1 MVKPWIRIGAALA
14 LVAGLLAAATGSAA
28 AQDNPANTLTV
39 TGVGT
44 ASGAPDVAILEL
56 GVQTINSDVVTAFN
70 EASSR
75 LDAVRDALLGQGIA
89 AEDLQ
94 TLGLSLYQ
102 ETPYDPQ
109 TGMPGERVI
118 YRVSNMLRVTIRDV
132 DKAGDIISAGVNA
145 GANTINGLNFSLSDP
160 AALQAQAREKAVAD
174 ARARAEQL
182 AALTGVTLGAP
193 VVVVEGEAGTPTS
206 FLYPQFAYPQFAAFV
221 GMGGG
226 GAPVETGQLSVTVQ
240 VRVTYSIG

>member
-1 MVKPWIRIGAALA
+1 MSKQWIRKLAALA
-14 LVAGLLAAATGSAA
+14 LAVGLLVAVTGSAA
-28 AQDNPANTLTV
+28 AQDNPANTLAV

-44 ASGAPDVAILEL
+44 ASGAPDIAILEL
-56 GVQTINSDVVTAFN
+56 GVQTNNSNVLTAFN
-70 EASSR
+70 EANDR
-75 LDAVRDALLGQGIA
+75 LNAVRDAVLGQGVA

-118 YRVSNMLRVTIRDV
+118 YRVNNMLRVTIRDV
-132 DKAGDIISAGVNA
+132 DKVGDIISAGVNA
-145 GANTINGLNFSLSDP
+145 GANSISGLNFSLSDP
-160 AALQAQAREKAVAD
+160 AALQAEAREKAIAD

-193 VVVVEGEAGTPTS
+193 VVIVEGDSGTVTPFPAMS
-206 FLYPQFAYPQFAAFV
+206 QAF

-226 GAPVETGQLSVTVQ
+226 GAPVESGQLSVTVQ

>member
-1 MVKPWIRIGAALA
+1 MLKQWVRIGAALA
-14 LVAGLLAAATGSAA
+14 LAAALLAVVTGSAA
-28 AQDNPANTLTV
+28 AQDHPSNTLTV

-44 ASGAPDVAILEL
+44 ASGAPDIAILEL
-56 GVQTINSDVVTAFN
+56 GVQTINSDVVAAFN
-70 EASSR
+70 EANSR
-75 LDAVRDALLGQGIA
+75 LNAVREALLSQGIA
-89 AEDLQ
+89 VEDLQ

-109 TGMPGERVI
+109 TGMPSDRVI
-118 YRVSNMLRVTIRDV
+118 YRVNNLLRVTIRDV

-145 GANTINGLNFSLSDP
+145 GANTINGLSFSLSDP
-160 AALQAQAREKAVAD
+160 AALLAEARQKAVAD

-193 VVVVEGEAGTPTS
+193 VVVVEGEAGAPAP
-206 FLYPQFAYPQFAAFV
+206 FLAPQFAAF
-221 GMGGG
+221 GMGGSG
-226 GAPVETGQLSVTVQ
+226 TPVETGQLSVTVQ